1 MKIRLLGAHNLET
14 RDTRHTCFMIDGV
27 LGVDA
32 GSLASALSA
41 AELAEIRAILLTHHH
56 FDHIRD
62 IPTLGLANRDAPT
75 SVAVFSQP
83 QTLRGVHEHLIDGDV
98 YPDLTQP
105 LDGAAPRFDFQPL
118 EPWKPLRVLGYRVKP
133 IPVPHPVPSVGYVVT
148 SDSGD
153 CAAFSGDTGGELL
166 PFFQEQP
173 APRVLFVEST
183 FPNRLESL
191 AKMTGHLTPRLLRG
205 QLLEALRR
213 GLKPPAI
220 VVVHR
225 GLGAEEELAEELGE
239 VGSELQIDLTLG
251 HEDMVYAAAGEG
263 SGQAIVEPVVETQA
277 WRRPSS

>member
-1 MKIRLLGAHNLET
+1 MFRAILKALVRSRSLEVRVLGAHNLET

-27 LGVDA
+27 LAVDA

-62 IPTLGLANRDAPT
+62 IPTLGLASRDAPT
-75 SVAVFSQP
+75 SIAVFSLP
-83 QTLRGVHEHLIDGDV
+83 QTLQGVHAHLIDGDV

-105 LDGAAPRFDFQPL
+105 LNGAAPRFGFQPL
-118 EPWKPLRVLGYRVKP
+118 EPWKPLRVLKYRVKP

-153 CAAFSGDTGGELL
+153 CVAFSGDTGGELL

-173 APRVLFVEST
+173 LPRVLFVDST
-183 FPNRLESL
+183 FPNRLDSL
-191 AKMTGHLTPRLLRG
+191 AKLTGHLTPRLLRE
-205 QLLEALRR
+205 QLFDALQR

-220 VVVHR
+220 VAVHR
-225 GLGAEEELAEELGE
+225 SLGAEEELAEELGE
-239 VGSELQIDLTLG
+239 VGSELQVDPTLG
-251 HEDMVYAAAGEG
+251 HEDMVC
-263 SGQAIVEPVVETQA
+263 
-277 WRRPSS
+277 